1 MRPGTSEAT
10 IPAMTLLRA
19 LAVASMVSLVAC
31 IEVGPAESPARVS
44 EGTAYGRQTPVPAPQ
59 PFAPTG
65 RPGHFVETLDV
76 TVFQRGNLHTHSKKS
91 DGDSS
96 PEAVYAWY
104 RDHGYNFLALSD
116 HNNLTDPN
124 RYRELER
131 PGFVILPAEEVTLRP
146 NKVPV
151 HVNAI
156 CERSR
161 IGSAPMASIPQA
173 LQWGVARVLEQGGVA
188 LINHPNFKWAFGAET
203 LPYGRGAQLLE
214 IWSGHPGVHPMGDA
228 SHPSEEAIWD
238 AALTMGLDFA
248 PAAVDDMHRLGA
260 EADLSQA
267 GPGRGWV
274 EVFAA
279 HASAAEIC
287 AALAQRRLFASNGA
301 RLRRL
306 RVASDAIE
314 VSPEAPGA
322 VVDFIGRTGANL
334 ARVPAPADG
343 SPAAYQLSG
352 GEGYVRARVTLQNGA
367 RAWTAAYRVAEP

>member
-1 MRPGTSEAT
+1 VR
-10 IPAMTLLRA
+10 RA
-19 LAVASMVSLVAC
+19 LAIAATLGLWACVEVAPPVA
-31 IEVGPAESPARVS
+31 
-44 EGTAYGRQTPVPAPQ
+44 PAPGTPAAAPRPLPIPE

-65 RPGHFVETLDV
+65 RPGQFVESVDA
-76 TVFQRGNLHTHSKKS
+76 TVFQRGNLHTHSTES
-91 DGDSS
+91 DGDSP

-116 HNNLTDPN
+116 HNRLTDPGK
-124 RYRELER
+124 YRQLER
-131 PGFVILPAEEVTLRP
+131 PGFVILPAEEITLRP

-161 IGSAPMASIPQA
+161 IGGAPMASVGQA

-188 LINHPNFKWAFGAET
+188 LINHPNFKWAFGAEA
-203 LPYGRGAQLLE
+203 LPAARGAQLLE
-214 IWSGHPGVHPMGDA
+214 IWSGHPGVHPAGDTA
-228 SHPSEEAIWD
+228 HSSEEAIWD

-260 EADLSQA
+260 EADLTQA

-287 AALAQRRLFASNGA
+287 AALAHRQLFASNGA

-306 RVASDAIE
+306 RVSGDAIE
-314 VSPEAPGA
+314 VSPEGANA
-322 VVDFIGRTGANL
+322 VVDFIGRTGAL
-334 ARVPAPADG
+334 LERVGAPGDG
-343 SPAAYQLSG
+343 SPAVYRLRG
-352 GEGYVRARVTLQNGA
+352 GEGYVRARVTTPSGA
-367 RAWTAAYRVAEP
+367 RAWTAAYRVAEQ